1 MNNLDRFI
9 EAQESDYNIALSEI
23 KDGRKRSHWIW
34 YIFPQLSSLGHS
46 MTAKYYGIKDEKEAK
61 DYINNQYLKNHLV
74 EISNELLKLSNN
86 DISDIMGY
94 PDDLKLRSCMTLF
107 DYVSNEEVFQK
118 VLDKYYDGKKDEL
131 TLKILKEK

>member
-74 EISNELLKLSNN
+74 EISNELLKLSNA